1 MKKKKL
7 NYFLP
12 FISAFICM
20 AVIFFFSSQ
29 DGEKNNNIS
38 MAVTERISRII
49 FDNLDIQ
56 SNDVQYYVIH
66 NMHIIIRK
74 TAHFALYGILG
85 AVTYIA
91 AHSLKEDFRKCFAAS
106 LGFPLIYAAADEIHQ
121 IFTDGRTARLFDVF
135 IDELG
140 AAAGSVTAFAVI
152 ACIDY
157 LKQNNG
163 IRKN

>member
-1 MKKKKL
+1 MKKKKIR
-7 NYFLP
+7 YFLP
-12 FISAFICM
+12 FISALICM

-29 DGEKNNNIS
+29 DGEKNNNLS
-38 MAVTERISRII
+38 MAVTERIAGII

-56 SNDVQYYVIH
+56 SEGTQYYVIH

-74 TAHFALYGILG
+74 TAHFALYAILG
-85 AVTYIA
+85 AVTYTA
-91 AHSLKEDFRKCFAAS
+91 AHSLKKDFRKCFAVS

-140 AAAGSVTAFAVI
+140 AAAGSVITFAVI

-157 LKQNNG
+157 LEKNNG
-163 IRKN
+163 IRKK